1 MVVSETPVFH
11 EWDGYVTSHPLLTK
25 LFQGRN
31 LDFGKTVF
39 EFLSCQ
45 LDLEAAFEDL
55 SLEVPDEWLLS
66 EMASGRLKMNL
77 IGFLL
82 EIVGARRVLEVG
94 TFIGLSAMS
103 MARHLG
109 VDGRVDTIEV
119 SQRYA
124 AIAQR
129 NLEANAFSDRVRVLF
144 GDAKETLRE
153 LPDNSYDAMFIDGD
167 KENYRFYLE
176 SALRLVKRGG
186 LILIDDIFFHGD
198 VFNEQPTTSKGLGAR
213 EALVFAT
220 TSQELSASFVPI
232 TNGLLLARVL

>member
-11 EWDGYVTSHPLLTK
+11 EWDGYVTSHPLLTE
-25 LFQGRN
+25 LFQGRKSE
-31 LDFGKTVF
+31 FGKTVF

-45 LDLEAAFEDL
+45 LGLEAAFEDL

-77 IGFLL
+77 VGFLL
-82 EIVGARRVLEVG
+82 EIVGAKRVLEVG

-124 AIAQR
+124 TIAQR
-129 NLEANAFSDRVRVLF
+129 NLEANSFSDRVRVLC
-144 GDAKETLRE
+144 GDAKVTLRE
-153 LPDNSYDAMFIDGD
+153 LPDDSYDAMFIDGD

-176 SALRLVKRGG
+176 SALRLVRKGG

-198 VFNEQPTTSKGLGAR
+198 VINEQPSTSKGLGAR
-213 EALVFAT
+213 EALIFAA
-220 TSQELSASFVPI
+220 TSQELSVSLVPI